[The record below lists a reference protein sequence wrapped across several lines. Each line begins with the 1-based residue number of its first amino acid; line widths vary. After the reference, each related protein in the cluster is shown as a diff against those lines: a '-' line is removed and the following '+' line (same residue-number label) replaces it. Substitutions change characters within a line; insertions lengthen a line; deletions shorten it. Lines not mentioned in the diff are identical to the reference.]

1 MLAGDT
7 ISVESIDASA
17 RDRKLA
23 LDQLGLALGNLRPNA
38 WIMPALAAVICLL
51 FRQWIDTTR
60 LVVWFTMVVLTGIPL
75 GIVCNRF
82 GELSPDTP
90 KVDTQVRLSALTY
103 LVFTASWGSMG
114 IFLWAPSDDLN
125 HMMVIMLLA
134 CTVAGNGALVGASRA
149 LLGASYLSYGLALI
163 LSPLQSGG
171 ALYEGISVLA
181 ILYIAYMAFMSRQ
194 IYLTAR
200 KMLLLRYDK
209 NDLIEKLAK
218 SKAESDMAREQAEA
232 ASRAKSQF
240 LANMSHELR
249 TPLNAL
255 LGFSEMITSRVF
267 ASNLEKHH
275 EYAGLIHESGFH
287 LLTLI
292 NDILDLAKIEA
303 GSWTL
308 SERDFD
314 LSAAIADACTMVG
327 PRVAAAGCE
336 LCSDVQ
342 PNLPLVYCDPR
353 AIKQIL
359 LNLLSNAIKFTP
371 QGGTVTIFARGAAD
385 GSVCFGVA
393 DTGTGISSE
402 DQQRVFQNFGQGR
415 HDIATADKGTGLGLP
430 IVKGLVE
437 AHGGRIEL
445 QSKIG
450 KGTTVLVE
458 MPRTRVRGPS
468 GMLQKA
474 S

>member
-1 MLAGDT
+1 MLSGDT
-7 ISVESIDASA
+7 VSVEQIGASE
-17 RDRKLA
+17 RGRRLA
-23 LDQLGLALGNLRPNA
+23 VDQLGLALGNLRPNA

-60 LVVWFTMVVLTGIPL
+60 LITWFTMVVITGIPL

-82 GELSPDTP
+82 GELSADAP
-90 KVDTQVRLSALTY
+90 KVDTQVRLSALAY

-171 ALYEGISVLA
+171 VLYEGISVLA

-218 SKAESDMAREQAEA
+218 SKAESDTAREQAEA

-240 LANMSHELR
+240 LANISHELR
-249 TPLNAL
+249 TPLNAI

-267 ASNLEKHH
+267 ASNLQKHH
-275 EYAGLIHESGFH
+275 EYAGLIHVSGFH

-308 SERDFD
+308 NERDFD
-314 LSAAIADACTMVG
+314 LRGAIADACTMVG

-336 LCSDVQ
+336 LRTDVK
-342 PNLPLVYCDPR
+342 PTLPLVYCDPR
-353 AIKQIL
+353 AIKQIF

-371 QGGTVTIFARGAAD
+371 QGGTVTVFARDTTD
-385 GSVCFGVA
+385 GSVRFGVA
-393 DTGTGISSE
+393 DTGTGISPE

-450 KGTTVLVE
+450 
-458 MPRTRVRGPS
+458 
-468 GMLQKA
+468 
-474 S
+474 

>member
-1 MLAGDT
+1 MLSGDT
-7 ISVESIDASA
+7 VSVEQIGASE
-17 RDRKLA
+17 RGRRLA
-23 LDQLGLALGNLRPNA
+23 VDQLGLALGNLRPNA

-60 LVVWFTMVVLTGIPL
+60 LITWFTMVVITGIPL

-82 GELSPDTP
+82 GELSADAP
-90 KVDTQVRLSALTY
+90 KVDTQVRLSALAY

-171 ALYEGISVLA
+171 VLYEGISVLA

-218 SKAESDMAREQAEA
+218 SKAESDTAREQAEA

-249 TPLNAL
+249 TPLNAI

-267 ASNLEKHH
+267 ASNLQKHH

-308 SERDFD
+308 NERDFD
-314 LSAAIADACTMVG
+314 LRGAIADACTMVG

-336 LCSDVQ
+336 LRTDVK
-342 PNLPLVYCDPR
+342 PTLPLVYCDPR
-353 AIKQIL
+353 AIKQIF
-359 LNLLSNAIKFTP
+359 LNLLYNAIKFTP
-371 QGGTVTIFARGAAD
+371 QGGTVTVFARDTTD
-385 GSVCFGVA
+385 GSVRFGVA
-393 DTGTGISSE
+393 DTGTGISPE

-450 KGTTVLVE
+450 EGTTVLVE
-458 MPRTRVRGPS
+458 LPRARVRKGS
-468 GMLQKA
+468 VLQKA

>member
-1 MLAGDT
+1 
-7 ISVESIDASA
+7 
-17 RDRKLA
+17 
-23 LDQLGLALGNLRPNA
+23 
-38 WIMPALAAVICLL
+38 
-51 FRQWIDTTR
+51 
-60 LVVWFTMVVLTGIPL
+60 
-75 GIVCNRF
+75 
-82 GELSPDTP
+82 
-90 KVDTQVRLSALTY
+90 
-103 LVFTASWGSMG
+103 
-114 IFLWAPSDDLN
+114 
-125 HMMVIMLLA
+125 MMVIMLLA

-171 ALYEGISVLA
+171 VLYEGISVLA

-218 SKAESDMAREQAEA
+218 SKAESDTAREQAEA

-249 TPLNAL
+249 TPLNAI

-267 ASNLEKHH
+267 ASNLQKHH

-308 SERDFD
+308 NERDFD
-314 LSAAIADACTMVG
+314 LRGAIADACTMVG

-336 LCSDVQ
+336 LRTDVK
-342 PNLPLVYCDPR
+342 PTLPLVYCDPR
-353 AIKQIL
+353 AIKQIF

-371 QGGTVTIFARGAAD
+371 QGGTVTVFARDTTD
-385 GSVCFGVA
+385 GSVRFGVA
-393 DTGTGISSE
+393 DTGTGISPE

-450 KGTTVLVE
+450 EGTTVLVE
-458 MPRTRVRGPS
+458 LPRARVRKGS
-468 GMLQKA
+468 VLQKA

>member
-1 MLAGDT
+1 MHAG
-7 ISVESIDASA
+7 ENGSA
-17 RDRKLA
+17 VQIGTSERDRRLA
-23 LDQLGLALGNLRPNA
+23 VDQLGLALGNLRPNA

-51 FRQWIDTTR
+51 FRQWIDATR
-60 LVVWFTMVVLTGIPL
+60 LTVWFTMVVITGIPL

-82 GELSPDTP
+82 GELSADAP
-90 KVDTQVRLSALTY
+90 KVDTQVRLSALAY

-171 ALYEGISVLA
+171 VLYEGISVLA

-218 SKAESDMAREQAEA
+218 SKAESDIAREQAEA

-249 TPLNAL
+249 TPLNAI

-267 ASNLEKHH
+267 ASNLQKHH
-275 EYAGLIHESGFH
+275 EYAELIHKSGFH

-308 SERDFD
+308 NERDFD
-314 LSAAIADACTMVG
+314 LRAAIADACTMVG

-336 LCSDVQ
+336 LRSDVQ
-342 PNLPLVYCDPR
+342 PNLPLVYCDAR
-353 AIKQIL
+353 AIKQIF

-371 QGGTVTIFARGAAD
+371 HGGTVTVLARSTAD
-385 GSVCFGVA
+385 GGVCFGVA
-393 DTGTGISSE
+393 DTGTGISPE
-402 DQQRVFQNFGQGR
+402 DQKRVFQNFGQGR

-445 QSKIG
+445 QSRVSE
-450 KGTTVLVE
+450 GTTVLVE
-458 MPRTRVRGPS
+458 LPRARVRKGEV
-468 GMLQKA
+468 LQKA

>member
-1 MLAGDT
+1 MVTAK
-7 ISVESIDASA
+7 SVSAESIGAPA

-23 LDQLGLALGNLRPNA
+23 LDQLSLALRSLRPNA
-38 WIMPALAAVICLL
+38 WIMPALATVVCLL

-60 LVVWFTMVVLTGIPL
+60 LVIWFTMVVITGVPL

-82 GELSPDTP
+82 GELSNDAPE
-90 KVDTQVRLSALTY
+90 VNTQVRLSALAY

-114 IFLWAPSDDLN
+114 IFLWAPNNDLN

-134 CTVAGNGALVGASRA
+134 CTIAGNGALVGASPA
-149 LLGASYLSYGLALI
+149 LLTASYLSYGLALI

-181 ILYIAYMAFMSRQ
+181 VLYIAYMIFMSRQ

-218 SKAESDMAREQAEA
+218 SKSESDAAREQAEA

-249 TPLNAL
+249 TPLNAI

-267 ASNLEKHH
+267 TSNPQKHY
-275 EYAGLIHESGFH
+275 EYVALIHDSGFH

-308 SERDFD
+308 NERDFD
-314 LSAAIADACTMVG
+314 LRSAVVDACTMVG
-327 PRVAAAGCE
+327 PRAEAAGCE
-336 LCSDVQ
+336 LRQEVQ
-342 PNLPLVYCDPR
+342 ANLPLVHCDER

-371 QGGTVTIFARGAAD
+371 QGGVVTVFARATAD
-385 GSVCFGVA
+385 GGVCFGVA
-393 DTGTGISSE
+393 DTGMGISPD

-430 IVKGLVE
+430 IVKGLIE

-445 QSKIG
+445 QSQIG
-450 KGTTVLVE
+450 EGTTVLVE
-458 MPRTRVRGPS
+458 LPRARVHRATV
-468 GMLQKA
+468 LQKA

>member
-1 MLAGDT
+1 MLSGDT
-7 ISVESIDASA
+7 VSVEQIGASE
-17 RDRKLA
+17 RGRRLA
-23 LDQLGLALGNLRPNA
+23 VDQLGLALGNLRPNA

-60 LVVWFTMVVLTGIPL
+60 LITWFTMVVITGIPL

-82 GELSPDTP
+82 GELSADAP
-90 KVDTQVRLSALTY
+90 KVDTQVRLSALAY

-171 ALYEGISVLA
+171 VLYEGISVLA

-218 SKAESDMAREQAEA
+218 SKAESDTAREQAEA

-249 TPLNAL
+249 TPLNAI

-267 ASNLEKHH
+267 ASNLQKHH

-308 SERDFD
+308 NERDFD
-314 LSAAIADACTMVG
+314 LRGAIADACTMVG

-336 LCSDVQ
+336 LRTDVK
-342 PNLPLVYCDPR
+342 PTLPLVYCDPR
-353 AIKQIL
+353 AIKQIF

-371 QGGTVTIFARGAAD
+371 QGGTVTVFARDTTD
-385 GSVCFGVA
+385 GSVRFGVA
-393 DTGTGISSE
+393 DTGTGISPE

-450 KGTTVLVE
+450 EGTTVLVE
-458 MPRTRVRGPS
+458 LPRARVRKGS
-468 GMLQKA
+468 VLQKA